1 MQIPDLKSREKDGG
15 FTFVEI
21 IAVIAII
28 GILVSLA
35 LPKFINFEGDAK
47 QKILYSALSELNARE
62 ELIWSKIKLSNR
74 GWVDDDSLFS
84 KLDTN
89 FGADFKWAPKA
100 NTTGGNLHYR
110 GENLKLNRIPSTT
123 ISPGQ
128 WSTK

>member
-1 MQIPDLKSREKDGG
+1 MQIPDLKSREKDEG

-62 ELIWSKIKLSNR
+62 ELIWSKI
-74 GWVDDDSLFS
+74 
-84 KLDTN
+84 
-89 FGADFKWAPKA
+89 
-100 NTTGGNLHYR
+100 
-110 GENLKLNRIPSTT
+110 
-123 ISPGQ
+123 
-128 WSTK
+128 